1 MSVKP
6 IVLIQWINS
15 LPANAKICIDEG
27 GLSLQVVNNPK
38 IYLEVGGQPE
48 EETIYRPKKLIPVS
62 NKIIKLRRLARELHY
77 ALCDIHPSW
86 NECESCS
93 ETMKQAAEAQHL
105 NKVTPLRK
113 IITNLLKEYKIFAPK
128 DKSFLRSYNTI

>member
-1 MSVKP
+1 MSLSSND
-6 IVLIQWINS
+6 IIQWLNS
-15 LPANAKICIDEG
+15 LPVGTPVCIDEG
-27 GLSLQVVNNPK
+27 GLSLQVVNDPDV
-38 IYLEVGGQPE
+38 YLEVGGQPE
-48 EETIYRPKKLIPVS
+48 EFIPVS

-113 IITNLLKEYKIFAPK
+113 IITKLLKEYKIFAPK